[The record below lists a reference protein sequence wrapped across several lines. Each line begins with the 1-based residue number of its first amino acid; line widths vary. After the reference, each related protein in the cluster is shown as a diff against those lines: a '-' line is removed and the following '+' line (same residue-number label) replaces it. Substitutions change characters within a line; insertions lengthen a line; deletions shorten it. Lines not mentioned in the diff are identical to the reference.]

1 MLCTL
6 GDALHTQDPLPHR
19 TLSHPAL
26 PPTSEAAAMSQG
38 QGFWKVYKAKVLQ
51 TFNAEQEGE
60 AQEESYTAEV
70 IEPDTPDVED
80 EGLNMSHLAR
90 KVQGAL
96 GWRSV
101 TSLFSKEEEQRP
113 EQGAEQ
119 PSASCPS
126 EATPHERSSSGLW
139 DVFANRW
146 QQSSVEPPEPQGVL
160 AEPPEEHSEAQYPEE
175 MPFKWGFLTS
185 KLAELRGKSD

>member
-1 MLCTL
+1 MRER
-6 GDALHTQDPLPHR
+6 GERRQSR
-19 TLSHPAL
+19 TFGCGCFTANKWPPAL
-26 PPTSEAAAMSQG
+26 RRYSPRRQKLPPLDPSPPPP
-38 QGFWKVYKAKVLQ
+38 K
-51 TFNAEQEGE
+51 
-60 AQEESYTAEV
+60 SYTAEV